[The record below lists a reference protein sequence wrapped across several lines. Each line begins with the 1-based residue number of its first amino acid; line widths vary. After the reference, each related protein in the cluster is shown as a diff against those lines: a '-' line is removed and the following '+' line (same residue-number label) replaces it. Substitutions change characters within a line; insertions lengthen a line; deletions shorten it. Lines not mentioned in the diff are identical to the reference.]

1 MGTNQI
7 FDQFNQ
13 NPPDN
18 EKKPEKGLIYFLGK
32 IKFGGVLIVVLVI
45 LACLLGWVVIS
56 GLSSV
61 GSDFGWDVMKWA
73 RHGRLNPENRTG
85 FEYFLK
91 LVLTTGFIGLG
102 VYFLKKK

>member
-1 MGTNQI
+1 MDTNQI
-7 FDQFNQ
+7 FDQFKSK
-13 NPPDN
+13 PSTTEEVP
-18 EKKPEKGLIYFLGK
+18 KKGILHYLGR
-32 IKFGGVLIVVLVI
+32 INFSGILIVVLVI

-73 RHGRLNPENRTG
+73 RHGRLNPENRKG

-91 LVLTTGFIGLG
+91 LALTTGFIGLG
-102 VYFLKKK
+102 VYLLKKK

>member
-1 MGTNQI
+1 MDTNQI
-7 FDQFNQ
+7 FDQFKQ
-13 NPPDN
+13 NPAAV
-18 EKKPEKGLIYFLGK
+18 EKKPRKGIIYFLGR
-32 IKFGGVLIVVLVI
+32 INFGGIFVVVLVI

-73 RHGRLNPENRTG
+73 RHGRLNPENRKG

-91 LVLTTGFIGLG
+91 LALTTGFIGLG